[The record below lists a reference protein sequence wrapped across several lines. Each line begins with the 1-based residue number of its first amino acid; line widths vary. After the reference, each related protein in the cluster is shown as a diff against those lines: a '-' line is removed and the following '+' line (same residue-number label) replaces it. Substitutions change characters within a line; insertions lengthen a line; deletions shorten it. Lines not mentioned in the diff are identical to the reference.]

1 MNNDR
6 IRSVRPP
13 MSAAAPKIDRTLRKN
28 APEAST
34 RVGYDLDA
42 QAIARVLVRHYGDEA
57 DAVLK
62 QALAR
67 LADVRRAKR

>member
-1 MNNDR
+1 
-6 IRSVRPP
+6 
-13 MSAAAPKIDRTLRKN
+13 MSTAAPKIDRTLRKN
-28 APEAST
+28 APEASA

-42 QAIARVLVRHYGDEA
+42 EAIARVLVRHYGDEA

-67 LADVRRAKR
+67 LADVRRTKR

>member
-1 MNNDR
+1 
-6 IRSVRPP
+6 
-13 MSAAAPKIDRTLRKN
+13 MSAAAKVDRTLRKN

-42 QAIARVLVRHYGDEA
+42 EAIARVLVRHYGDEA

-62 QALAR
+62 QVLAR

>member
-1 MNNDR
+1 
-6 IRSVRPP
+6 
-13 MSAAAPKIDRTLRKN
+13 MSASAPKIDRTLRKN

-42 QAIARVLVRHYGDEA
+42 EAIARVLVRHYGDEA

>member
-1 MNNDR
+1 
-6 IRSVRPP
+6 
-13 MSAAAPKIDRTLRKN
+13 MSAAPKIDRTLRKN

-67 LADVRRAKR
+67 LADVRRTKR